1 MATKRWLGPV
11 AVLIAIALVGPSS
24 AQAQASGPPTG
35 ARALLGAPAST
46 GRFLNL
52 DVTAAEVMAT
62 PAERG
67 LLGASAGVRVK
78 LEPKGGRTRQSAAES
93 ALLGL

>member
-1 MATKRWLGPV
+1 MATKRWLAPV
-11 AVLIAIALVGPSS
+11 AILLAVALLGPGN
-24 AQAQASGPPTG
+24 AQAQTSGPPTG
-35 ARALLGAPAST
+35 AQALLGAPAGT

-52 DVTAAEVMAT
+52 DVPGGEVMAT

-67 LLGASAGVRVK
+67 LLGKSAGVRVR
-78 LEPKGGRTRQSAAES
+78 LEATAGRSRRSAAES